1 MSQAN
6 RRIAVVDDESSVR
19 KALERLIRSAG
30 MSVATYASGDEFLA
44 AVALAVPDCVV
55 LDLHMPGA
63 TGFAVQARLARLA
76 IRVPVVV
83 ITGHDTPESRQRA
96 VAGGAAAYLLKPV
109 DERALLEAIVAAIE
123 AQAPGPAPSGRGT
136 GA

>member
-1 MSQAN
+1 MCQAN

-30 MSVATYASGDEFLA
+30 MTVATFASGDEFLA

-63 TGFAVQARLARLA
+63 TGFEVLVRLARLA

-83 ITGHDTPESRQRA
+83 ITGHDSPEARQRA
-96 VAGGAAAYLLKPV
+96 MAGGAAAYLLKPV
-109 DERALLEAIVAAIE
+109 DERALLEAIAAALE
-123 AQAPGPAPSGRGT
+123 SQNLGPAPCNRDP

>member
-30 MSVATYASGDEFLA
+30 MSVTTYASGDEFLA
-44 AVALAVPDCVV
+44 AVAQAVPDCVV

-63 TGFAVQARLARLA
+63 TGFEVQAHLARLA
-76 IRVPVVV
+76 IRVPAVV
-83 ITGHDTPESRQRA
+83 ITGHDTPESRHRA

-109 DERALLEAIVAAIE
+109 DERSLLEAITAAIE
-123 AQAPGPAPSGRGT
+123 SQAPGLAPSGGGT

>member
-1 MSQAN
+1 MAQAN

-30 MSVATYASGDEFLA
+30 LSVATYASGDEFLA
-44 AVALAVPDCVV
+44 AAARAVPDCVV

-63 TGFAVQARLARLA
+63 TGFEVQLSLARLA

-109 DERALLEAIVAAIE
+109 DEHALLEAIVAAIE
-123 AQAPGPAPSGRGT
+123 SQAPGPAASGE
-136 GA
+136 GAGA